1 MTHPPTST
9 ISFGLSLPTLLTLL
23 FTLLLTLTTPTHA
36 APTEPWYEKY
46 HQRRVTVP
54 QSYYEGLALRR
65 QVHLNPDAVRD
76 VRCVD
81 TSATIL
87 LHDEHA
93 ASLAICSSIAGRRHA
108 DHCQTLLPQTTE
120 GRVGSA
126 VFRLEALEEHDD
138 QQQQHRLAGEGM
150 ARMTRRRINVS
161 KEAWMGCVAAARE
174 QCPQGG
180 LEGRCVGVATGGGD
194 VWFSLGGV

>member
-1 MTHPPTST
+1 MTRPPTY
-9 ISFGLSLPTLLTLL
+9 ISSLSLTLALI
-23 FTLLLTLTTPTHA
+23 TLLLALTTPTHA

-108 DHCQTLLPQTTE
+108 SHCQTLLPQTTE

-126 VFRLEALEEHDD
+126 VFRLEALDEG
-138 QQQQHRLAGEGM
+138 QQQPMEGIS
-150 ARMTRRRINVS
+150 RRRINVS